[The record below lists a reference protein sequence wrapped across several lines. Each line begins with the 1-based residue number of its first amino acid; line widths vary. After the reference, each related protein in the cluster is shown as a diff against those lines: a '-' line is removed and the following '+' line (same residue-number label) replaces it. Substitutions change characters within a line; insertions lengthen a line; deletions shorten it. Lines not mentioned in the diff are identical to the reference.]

1 MRAERRPLLS
11 GATGWFSLPIHLPRA
26 GPLPW
31 LLPALALVALVL
43 MYPSIRSIYLSFTDQ
58 TTFIHG
64 QWVGVDNYDELRR
77 DPLFWRSFRNN
88 AILLISVPVSV
99 VVALLICAILYRGV
113 VGRRFYETAIFLPFL
128 PAVASVGAIFIYL
141 LGPTGP
147 VNNALSDV
155 GLGSV
160 TGAWLADPNLAIWS
174 ILGVVTWKRI
184 GFTVLLFMARLT
196 SLDRSHFEAAA
207 VDGASW
213 SRAYWRVAVPQMSG
227 IIRFAVVLGFIEV
240 FSWTFAFVFILTRGG
255 PNQSTFTLDFLLYD
269 LLFTQQLVGLACA
282 VAVVLLV
289 AALLVAL
296 YRIRLARLEGEF

>member
-11 GATGWFSLPIHLPRA
+11 GTSGGLPITVRMPRA

-31 LLPALALVALVL
+31 LVPALALIALVL
-43 MYPSIRSIYLSFTDQ
+43 AYPSIRSIYLSLTDQ
-58 TTFIHG
+58 TTFLEG
-64 QWVGVDNYDELRR
+64 QWVGLGNYEELSR

-88 AILLISVPVSV
+88 AILLISVPVSAL
-99 VVALLICAILYRGV
+99 VALLICAILYRGIG
-113 VGRRFYETAIFLPFL
+113 GRRFYETAIFLPFL

-147 VNNALSDV
+147 VNNAMSDV
-155 GLGSV
+155 GLASL

-282 VAVVLLV
+282 VAVVLLMT
-289 AALLVAL
+289 ALLVAL
-296 YRIRLARLEGEF
+296 YRIRLARMEAEF